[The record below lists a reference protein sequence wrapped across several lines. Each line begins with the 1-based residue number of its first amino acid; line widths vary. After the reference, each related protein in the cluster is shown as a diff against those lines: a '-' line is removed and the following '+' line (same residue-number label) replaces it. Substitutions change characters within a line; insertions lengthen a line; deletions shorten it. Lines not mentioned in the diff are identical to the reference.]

1 MPDGCRTIEKE
12 AFSGQNTIAR
22 IIIPE
27 GVTTLESCAIS
38 NCDALETIEIPSTV
52 TYIDRVWTDYGN
64 SFCYCKKL
72 TSINVSED
80 NKHYSSADGILFD
93 KQKTILYKFPAG
105 KNIKE
110 YEIPN
115 TVKTVEISAFKGGSN
130 SESIIIPNIVTY
142 ISSHAFEGTG
152 IRELTVPGTIKFVD
166 YQTFYGCTK
175 LEKVVFCDGLESIGW
190 NSFRSCVNLK
200 EIRDSAFSNCK
211 KIENLNFPTNNDI
224 GISTKAF
231 DGCVSL
237 KEITIPLNVISIGT
251 NAFGGSN
258 LTINCEVEESN
269 IPTVWSNNWYGS
281 AKSVNYGVKK

>member
-52 TYIDRVWTDYGN
+52 TYIDRGWTDYGN

-93 KQKTILYKFPAG
+93 KQ
-105 KNIKE
+105 
-110 YEIPN
+110 
-115 TVKTVEISAFKGGSN
+115 
-130 SESIIIPNIVTY
+130 
-142 ISSHAFEGTG
+142 
-152 IRELTVPGTIKFVD
+152 
-166 YQTFYGCTK
+166 
-175 LEKVVFCDGLESIGW
+175 
-190 NSFRSCVNLK
+190 
-200 EIRDSAFSNCK
+200 
-211 KIENLNFPTNNDI
+211 
-224 GISTKAF
+224 
-231 DGCVSL
+231 
-237 KEITIPLNVISIGT
+237 ITIPLNVISIGT

-269 IPTVWSNNWYGS
+269 IPTGWSNNWYGS